1 VTPLQLSHA
10 TLADI
15 PSLCDLLEILFSQ
28 EVEFEP
34 DRDAQSR
41 GLAAIIGNPDV
52 GHVLVARCGAEI
64 LAMVGLLYT
73 VSTAL
78 GAKVALLEDL
88 VVRPQDRAGG
98 IGSGLLR
105 YATDF
110 ARERGC
116 KRITLLTDGDNRGAQ
131 RFYGRHGFI
140 PSSMVPLRL
149 PLD

>member
-1 VTPLQLSHA
+1 VTPLQLSPA

-52 GHVLVARCGAEI
+52 GHVLAARRGAEI

-98 IGSGLLR
+98 IGSRLLQ

-131 RFYGRHGFI
+131 RFYGRHGFS